1 MDFLPWLKPF
11 MSKELKEMKGKSE
24 EVRSFVEASIIEPKR
39 HSKERNRRSS
49 ADFLDG
55 LMDYIDEAGIDEVR
69 AVSFS
74 KLLQLLPT
82 DLNSQLKPPEYSSFS
97 RCLIAIVVA
106 CRILASR

>member
-1 MDFLPWLKPF
+1 
-11 MSKELKEMKGKSE
+11 MSKELREMKGKSE

-69 AVSFS
+69 VVSFS
-74 KLLQLLPT
+74 KLLQLPT
-82 DLNSQLKPPEYSSFS
+82 DLNSQLN
-97 RCLIAIVVA
+97 
-106 CRILASR
+106 LARVF

>member
-1 MDFLPWLKPF
+1 
-11 MSKELKEMKGKSE
+11 MKGKSE

-74 KLLQLLPT
+74 KLLQLPPT
-82 DLNSQLKPPEYSSFS
+82 DLNSQLKPPEYTLVF
-97 RCLIAIVVA
+97 VDV
-106 CRILASR
+106 